1 MSQFQPLCFARTR
14 PDFHSTLNK
23 RVNDYFKSRQL
34 CRHADKGMKLK
45 TAFMLSLYSL
55 PYFLMISGYFVSPW
69 AMLGLCV
76 LMGFGLAGIGL
87 SVMHDACH
95 GAYSANPR
103 VNKWLGYT
111 LNMMGATAFNW
122 KIQHN
127 VLHHT
132 YTNVHEHDEDVSQR
146 GLFRLNPHA
155 EWKPIHRAQHIYAWF
170 FYGLMTFVWVFTK
183 DIVRLKKYQENG
195 LLARVKGSAREE
207 WAILL
212 VTKVLYLTYALLIPA
227 LVLPF
232 AFWQIFIGFFAMH
245 YVAGFILAVVF
256 QPAHV
261 HPESEFPMPDDE
273 LNLENNFAIHQVLTT
288 QNFAIES
295 RWFSWYVGG
304 LNFQIE
310 HHLFPSICH
319 VHYRNLSPIVRAT
332 ALEYGLPYR
341 HEETFMGA
349 LWEHARSLKAFG
361 KRPREEAV
369 TTEEAEEELH
379 EAA

>member
-1 MSQFQPLCFARTR
+1 MSQFQPLRFAKAR
-14 PDFHSTLNK
+14 PDFSSTLNK
-23 RVNDYFKSRQL
+23 RVNDYFNTRGL
-34 CRHADKGMKLK
+34 CRHADTNMKAK
-45 TAFMLSLYSL
+45 TVFMLSLYIV
-55 PYFLMISGYFVSPW
+55 PYLLMVSGWFVSPW

-76 LMGFGLAGIGL
+76 LMGTGLAGIGL

-95 GAYSANPR
+95 GSYSNNPQ

-155 EWKPIHRAQHIYAWF
+155 EWKPFHRAQFLYAWF

-183 DIVRLKKYQENG
+183 DIVRLRKYQKNG
-195 LLARVKGSAREE
+195 LVERVKGSAREE
-207 WAILL
+207 WIILG
-212 VTKVLYLTYALLIPA
+212 VTKVLYLTYALAIPLI
-227 LVLPF
+227 VLPF
-232 AFWQIFIGFFAMH
+232 AAWQICLGFFIVH

-261 HPESEFPMPDDE
+261 TSDSIFPMPDED
-273 LNLENNFAIHQVLTT
+273 LTLENSFAIHQVLTT
-288 QNFAIES
+288 KNFAMKS

-310 HHLFPSICH
+310 HHLFPGICH
-319 VHYRNLSPIVRAT
+319 VHYRNLAPIVQAT
-332 ALEYGLPYR
+332 AEEYGLPYH
-341 HEETFMGA
+341 HEKTFAKA
-349 LWEHARSLKAFG
+349 LLEHARSLRDFG
-361 KRPREEAV
+361 RKPVAEVENV
-369 TTEEAEEELH
+369 EEEVMH
-379 EAA
+379 AAA